1 MKKFFT
7 GMICL
12 AAIVATSVVLLPVAA
27 VKIAVGLSKP
37 RDKSQ
42 TGPARAA
49 ADPASPELLTGRD
62 RGDEPL
68 GLESPVKS

>member
-37 RDKSQ
+37 RDKSK
-42 TGPARAA
+42 TGRARAA
-49 ADPASPELLTGRD
+49 AEPAPPGLFTGRD
-62 RGDEPL
+62 RGDEPI
-68 GLESPVKS
+68 GMESPLKS